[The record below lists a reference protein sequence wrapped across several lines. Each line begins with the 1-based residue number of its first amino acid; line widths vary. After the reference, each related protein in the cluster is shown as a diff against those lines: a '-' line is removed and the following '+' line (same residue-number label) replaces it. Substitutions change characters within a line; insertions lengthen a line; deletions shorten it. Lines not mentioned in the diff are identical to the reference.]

1 MSSVFIAQLTTT
13 SIKTDKHT
21 GRETVPETPDRNR
34 LVYQCINSTP
44 LVLFK
49 RDKKKTYNKVRYTKH
64 IAFGTCK
71 RVTFYSINHMVKHR

>member
-1 MSSVFIAQLTTT
+1 MSSVFIALLTTT

-21 GRETVPETPDRNR
+21 GRETVPQTPDRSR

-49 RDKKKTYNKVRYTKH
+49 RDKKKTLQKGKIYKTYC
-64 IAFGTCK
+64 F
-71 RVTFYSINHMVKHR
+71 

>member
-1 MSSVFIAQLTTT
+1 MSSVFIALLTTT

-21 GRETVPETPDRNR
+21 GRETVPQTPDRSR

-49 RDKKKTYNKVRYTKH
+49 RDKKNPTK
-64 IAFGTCK
+64 
-71 RVTFYSINHMVKHR
+71 R

>member
-1 MSSVFIAQLTTT
+1 MSSVFIALLTTT

-21 GRETVPETPDRNR
+21 GRETVPQTPDRSR

-49 RDKKKTYNKVRYTKH
+49 RDKKTLQKGKIYKTYC
-64 IAFGTCK
+64 F
-71 RVTFYSINHMVKHR
+71 

>member
-49 RDKKKTYNKVRYTKH
+49 RDKNLQKGKIYSTYCFWYL
-64 IAFGTCK
+64 
-71 RVTFYSINHMVKHR
+71 